1 MLSGKCFQFAK
12 YPLERTVNEAS
23 FKLLS
28 SYLNVMLDDKKLP
41 RPIEATF
48 YLKPRVVKKV
58 TSFRKVRVTLRD
70 VVRVRDAVTVVLKS
84 VDLPTSYV
92 DSLPDEGDKEKVSA
106 TSAEVAFEEPE
117 FYDVTTG
124 FGMHSTDVNR
134 PLPRWLRDNVES
146 ARVQLAKSE
155 PIRYEVER
163 LQVSFQCHFIKLA
176 PREKLYCCEILK
188 LLLH

>member
-1 MLSGKCFQFAK
+1 
-12 YPLERTVNEAS
+12 
-23 FKLLS
+23 
-28 SYLNVMLDDKKLP
+28 MLDDKKLP

-92 DSLPDEGDKEKVSA
+92 DSLPDEGDKEKVS
-106 TSAEVAFEEPE
+106 SAEVAFEEPE

-163 LQVSFQCHFIKLA
+163 LQASIQCHFIKLA